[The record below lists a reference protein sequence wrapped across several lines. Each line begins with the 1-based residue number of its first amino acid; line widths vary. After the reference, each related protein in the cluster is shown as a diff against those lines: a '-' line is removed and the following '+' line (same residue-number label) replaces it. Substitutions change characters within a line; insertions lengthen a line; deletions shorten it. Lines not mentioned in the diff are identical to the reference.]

1 MNQLKNELK
10 ANASSIQSDLGG
22 GLNGHLG
29 LITTAIEY
37 TSIDNTPYTRYN
49 NPPPLNIPRA
59 TAQHEAN
66 RWREEHKEQQT
77 LFREQVSLEK
87 TLFKLMSDALPA
99 MYLMPFRNDESH
111 AISIPISD
119 ILDNLLLTYGVIEEE
134 EVLEAES
141 NL

>member
-1 MNQLKNELK
+1 MTSFNFNDRFEYPTLTRVTGSLNFKKLNQLKNELK

-66 RWREEHKEQQT
+66 RWREEHKEQQM
-77 LFREQVSLEK
+77 LF
-87 TLFKLMSDALPA
+87 
-99 MYLMPFRNDESH
+99 
-111 AISIPISD
+111 
-119 ILDNLLLTYGVIEEE
+119 
-134 EVLEAES
+134 
-141 NL
+141 